1 MSNSV
6 EVFVRETVEGARPRD
21 KAVNLAE
28 WEAATTGTDEANLRQ
43 QQAQSAHMRYWADP
57 EIYHQ
62 AKDLLAMQPPRDP
75 LLARQLRLV
84 YLTAAK
90 NQQDE
95 ASIEQITRLEAEVRG
110 QYYNFRG
117 QVGGRSLSDNELDH
131 TLKTSR
137 DSAEVQAAWEASKL
151 VGAQVAAQ
159 IRQLAHLRNAA
170 ARRQGFRDHFQRSL
184 TLDEI
189 DEHRLMELFSGL
201 EAGTRA
207 AFSRLK
213 AEIDRDRATWFGI
226 KSSTLMPWHYPD
238 RFFQEAPRMGGVD
251 MDALFAEFDPTDLAL
266 KTYDGLGLEVRDIL
280 ARSDLYARPGK
291 NQHAFCIHIDREGD
305 VRTLGNLERNLRSN
319 QTLHHELG
327 HGVFD
332 KYLAASLPWLLR
344 MPSHTLTTEAV
355 AILMGGVTQQRE
367 WLTGTLGLAGSQA
380 DKVAR
385 SAARRSR
392 AAGLIFTRWCLVMT
406 LFEKALYDNPDGDL
420 DGLWWDLVERYQQ
433 LRRPTGRRSPDWAA
447 KYHIALAPVYY
458 QNYELGHLVTEQL
471 AHYLKKQ
478 AGGLVGRKQAGKWLQ
493 ERIFLPGAKQDWER
507 HVATATGEP
516 LNPAY
521 FARAHA

>member
-1 MSNSV
+1 MADSIQD
-6 EVFVRETVEGARPRD
+6 FIRQTVEGARPLE
-21 KAVNLAE
+21 KALNLAE
-28 WEAATTGTDEANLRQ
+28 WEAATTGRDEDNQRQ
-43 QQAQSAHMRYWADP
+43 QEAQSAYMRFWANP
-57 EIYHQ
+57 GIHHL

-117 QVGGRSLSDNELDH
+117 QVGGRALSDNELDH
-131 TLKTSR
+131 TLKTSH
-137 DSAEVQAAWEASKL
+137 DSAEVQAAWEASKR

-170 ARRQGFRDHFQRSL
+170 ARRQGFRDHFERSL

-189 DEHRLMELFSGL
+189 DEHRLMELFRGL
-201 EAGTRA
+201 EASTRA
-207 AFSRLK
+207 AFNRLK
-213 AEIDRDRATWFGI
+213 AEIDRDRASWFGI
-226 KSSTLMPWHYPD
+226 KPSALMPWHYPD
-238 RFFQEAPRMGGVD
+238 RFFQEAPPIGGVD
-251 MDALFAEFDPTDLAL
+251 MDSLFAKFDPAELAL

-280 ARSDLYARPGK
+280 ERSDLYRRPGK
-291 NQHAFCIHIDREGD
+291 NQHAFSIHIDREGD
-305 VRTLGNLERNLRSN
+305 VRTLNNLEPNLYWTE
-319 QTLHHELG
+319 TLHHELG
-327 HGVFD
+327 HAVYD
-332 KYLAASLPWLLR
+332 KLLDPSLPWLLR

-355 AILMGGVTQQRE
+355 AILIGGVTLQRE
-367 WLTGTLGLAGSQA
+367 WLTGVLGLKGAQA
-380 DKVAR
+380 DRVAQ
-385 SAARRSR
+385 SADRRAR

-433 LRRPTGRRSPDWAA
+433 LRRPAGRRAPDWAA

-458 QNYELGHLVTEQL
+458 QNYELGHLVTAQL

-478 AGGLVGRKQAGKWLQ
+478 AGGLVGRKQAGQWLKQ
-493 ERIFLPGAKQDWER
+493 RVFLPGAKQDWEA
-507 HVATATGEP
+507 HVASATGES